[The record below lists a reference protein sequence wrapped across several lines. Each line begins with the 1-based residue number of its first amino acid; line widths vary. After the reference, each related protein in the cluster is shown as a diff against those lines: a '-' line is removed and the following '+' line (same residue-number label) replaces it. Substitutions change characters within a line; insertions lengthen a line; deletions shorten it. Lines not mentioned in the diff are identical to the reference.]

1 MGKSSKDWFAVL
13 LPSLD
18 ISTTLYTS
26 KVHLRA
32 IIFRMGFSNLNPG
45 GNLFALSNST
55 LLIRDLTYDGLG
67 PDAFFLAG
75 DVSHQI

>member
-1 MGKSSKDWFAVL
+1 MGKSFKDVFAVL
-13 LPSLD
+13 LLPWDTL
-18 ISTTLYTS
+18 TTLYTP

-32 IIFRMGFSNLNPG
+32 IICIYDVVLHPG

-55 LLIRDLTYDGLG
+55 LLIKDLTYDGLG

-75 DVSHQI
+75 DLSHQI